1 MSIISPKRLPPA
13 ARAVGWIRFA
23 GFYLAEVVK
32 SNLAIAWDVL
42 TPTDK
47 GRPGII
53 TLPLPEGLRDGQIL
67 LISNL
72 ITMTPGSLTLD
83 LCADRRTLLLHILY
97 LDDIEE
103 TRKHFLENY
112 VHRVLHLS

>member
-1 MSIISPKRLPPA
+1 MSVTPPA
-13 ARAVGWIRFA
+13 RLAFAARLIGWLRFA

-32 SNLAIAWDVL
+32 SNLMIAWDVL

-47 GRPGII
+47 GSPGII
-53 TLPLPEGLRDGQIL
+53 CLPLPEGLRDGQIL

-83 LCADRRTLLLHILY
+83 LSPDRRTLVLHVLY
-97 LDDIEE
+97 LGDVEQ
-103 TRKHFLENY
+103 TRRHLLENY
-112 VHRVLHLS
+112 VQRVVHLS

>member
-1 MSIISPKRLPPA
+1 MSMPSPERLPLA
-13 ARAVGWIRFA
+13 ARTLGWIRFA

-47 GRPGII
+47 GSPGII
-53 TLPLPEGLRDGQIL
+53 ALPLPEGLRDGQIL

-72 ITMTPGSLTLD
+72 ITMTPGTLTLD
-83 LCADRRTLLLHILY
+83 LSADRRTLVLHVLY

-103 TRKHFLENY
+103 TRRHLLENY
-112 VHRVLHLS
+112 VQRVIHLS